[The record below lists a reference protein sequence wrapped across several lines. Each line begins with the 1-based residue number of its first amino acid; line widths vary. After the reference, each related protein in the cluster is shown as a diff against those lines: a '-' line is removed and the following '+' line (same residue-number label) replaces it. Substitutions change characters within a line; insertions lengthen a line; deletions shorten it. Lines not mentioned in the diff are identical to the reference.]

1 MDGEIME
8 DDVNP
13 ELIRQNQL
21 EVKARAV
28 LAASTKSE
36 VYSTLKMSESKD
48 PQPTGN
54 PNHTTHTASISSG
67 VPEEMLCLI
76 CMDNRK
82 EVMIQSCRHLVYCRQ
97 CEHNYNLKNLHKR
110 ECPICRKEYKKTH
123 IVLYS

>member
-28 LAASTKSE
+28 LATSTKSE

-54 PNHTTHTASISSG
+54 PNPTTASVSSG

-82 EVMIQSCRHLVYCRQ
+82 EVMI
-97 CEHNYNLKNLHKR
+97 
-110 ECPICRKEYKKTH
+110 
-123 IVLYS
+123 